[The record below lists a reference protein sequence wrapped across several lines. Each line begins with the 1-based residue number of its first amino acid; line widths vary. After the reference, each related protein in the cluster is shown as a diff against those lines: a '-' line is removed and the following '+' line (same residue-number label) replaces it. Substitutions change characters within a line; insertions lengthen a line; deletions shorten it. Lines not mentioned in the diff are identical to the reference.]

1 VQSITPLR
9 IFDAFSAAA
18 RGSTNG
24 SIPIRRLDSTTS
36 LVVAIFSAGLW
47 LLSGGCSDAPSSSTC
62 PNDYPASCPAGAATF
77 ATDVAPLIQTRC
89 AFCHEP
95 GKELPT
101 LDGYMNIYDAGTHIL
116 MQLTHC
122 PALMP
127 PAPFMPLSTD
137 ERRVILSWFACGAM
151 NN

>member
-1 VQSITPLR
+1 MI
-9 IFDAFSAAA
+9 AA
-18 RGSTNG
+18 
-24 SIPIRRLDSTTS
+24 
-36 LVVAIFSAGLW
+36 LW
-47 LLSGGCSDAPSSSTC
+47 LFAAGCSDSPSAPSC
-62 PNDYPASCPAGAATF
+62 PNDNPASCPAGAATF
-77 ATDVAPLIQTRC
+77 AADVAPLIQSRC

-95 GKELPT
+95 GMEIPT
-101 LDGYMNIYDAGTHIL
+101 LDGYANIYAAGPHIL

-127 PAPFMPLSTD
+127 PAPFDPLSAD

>member
-1 VQSITPLR
+1 ML
-9 IFDAFSAAA
+9 
-18 RGSTNG
+18 
-24 SIPIRRLDSTTS
+24 L
-36 LVVAIFSAGLW
+36 LAGAW
-47 LLSGGCSDAPSSSTC
+47 LLAGGWLLTSGCSSSPSAPSC
-62 PNDYPASCPAGAATF
+62 PNDYPATCPADASTF
-77 ATDVAPLIQTRC
+77 AADVAPLIQSRC

-101 LDGYMNIYDAGTHIL
+101 LDGYANIYAAGSHIL

-127 PAPFMPLSTD
+127 PAPYDPLSAD
-137 ERRVILSWFACGAM
+137 ERRVILSWFACRAM